1 MESEWIDIHNMLDV
15 WEVLYNCFLFLLSEK
30 ISRSFTIKGQD
41 LVDSV
46 AGGRYCYA
54 DFEVLTGM
62 YGNSVF

>member
-1 MESEWIDIHNMLDV
+1 MESEWIDIHNVLDV

-30 ISRSFTIKGQD
+30 ISSSFTIKGQD
-41 LVDSV
+41 LVDNV
-46 AGGRYCYA
+46 VFGYA